1 MSFILDD
8 GDAIKRCCEK
18 FIDAEKSSFFL
29 FFGDTMQALIVGLAS
44 LRIYRETRGS
54 LWLERARKCKS
65 DMKLWSDEG
74 SQWNFKHKLLL
85 LQAEEYYSIG
95 DYVSAQDF
103 YNKAIQT
110 AKSRKVSN
118 DVALSCELAA
128 KFYMETNEQ
137 VKALRHLRLALK
149 KYLEWG

>member
-1 MSFILDD
+1 LSFILDD
-8 GDAIKRCCEK
+8 GDAVKRCCEK

-29 FFGDTMQALIVGLAS
+29 FFGDTMQALIVGLSS
-44 LRIYRETRGS
+44 LRIYRETRCS
-54 LWLERARKCKS
+54 LWLEMARKCKS

-103 YNKAIQT
+103 YNKAIQI
-110 AKSRKVSN
+110 AKSHKAIN
-118 DVALSCELAA
+118 DEALSCELAA
-128 KFYMETNEQ
+128 KFFLESNEQ
-137 VKALRHLRLALK
+137 GKALRHLRLALER
-149 KYLEWG
+149 YLNWG

>member
-1 MSFILDD
+1 LSFILDD

-29 FFGDTMQALIVGLAS
+29 FFGDTVQAFIVGLSS
-44 LRIYRETRGS
+44 LRIYRETRCS
-54 LWLERARKCKS
+54 LWLERAKKCMS
-65 DMKLWSDEG
+65 DMMLWSDDG

-110 AKSRKVSN
+110 AKSHKAIN
-118 DVALSCELAA
+118 DEALSCELAA
-128 KFYMETNEQ
+128 KFYIETNEQ
-137 VKALRHLRLALK
+137 EKELRHLRLALK